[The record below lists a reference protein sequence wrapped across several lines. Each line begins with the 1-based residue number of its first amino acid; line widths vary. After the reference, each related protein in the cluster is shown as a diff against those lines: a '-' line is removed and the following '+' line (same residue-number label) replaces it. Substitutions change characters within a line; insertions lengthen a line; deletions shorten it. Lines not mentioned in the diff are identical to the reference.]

1 MKPKVLL
8 LTFEGYSWERS
19 AIAYSKQLNQNIKC
33 IGYIHSAVFDNQHAI
48 FRNLTYSYNPD
59 LLFSASENMKKQIKE
74 KVAESEYKIHSLDLF
89 KKDKIKNF
97 RNTGSSCLI
106 VPEGF
111 VDECIILFEFSLK
124 CALINPNI
132 TFIWRLHPLI
142 SFEKLKKQ

>member
-1 MKPKVLL
+1 MDKILVEVSIGELL
-8 LTFEGYSWERS
+8 
-19 AIAYSKQLNQNIKC
+19 
-33 IGYIHSAVFDNQHAI
+33 D
-48 FRNLTYSYNPD
+48 
-59 LLFSASENMKKQIKE
+59 
-74 KVAESEYKIHSLDLF
+74 KISILDI
-89 KKDKIKNF
+89 KKDKIKGF

-142 SFEKLKKQ
+142 SFEKLKKNNKLF